1 MQNQENDFDTLKPK
15 IIVFGVGGAGGNA
28 LNNMIESKLDG
39 VSFIAANTDAQHLSY
54 SLAETKIQLGIDLTK
69 GLGAG
74 ANPEQGKKAAEE
86 SKEDIIKV
94 IKDANMVF
102 IASGMGGGTGTGA
115 SPVIAKIAK
124 EIGILTVGVITK
136 PFNFEGARRMKIAD
150 EGIKELKQH
159 VDTLIII
166 PNQNLFRI
174 ANEQTTFESA
184 FKSADKV
191 LHSGVRSITDL
202 ITVPGLINLD
212 FADITTIVKQMGGA
226 MMGSGEASGE
236 NRAVDACQEA
246 MMNPLLDSNI
256 SINKAKGV
264 LVNMTGGPD
273 MTLYEADVAVN
284 AIKKNLDPEANIIFG
299 SAFNEE
305 MKGKIRISI
314 VATGIDEIEKSQTNK
329 VKSPAETQNE
339 QKVENIANISNRKN
353 DLLEYENIAEDE
365 FCDKIDEIN
374 ESKIENINEIAN
386 SNEEEISYIS
396 DVDDDIR
403 NYKQETQELNKQ
415 KQAKKEKGSFGLF
428 KFLNRKKAENIQ
440 NIDNTKYFDEDDL
453 DVPAVLRNKKK

>member
-1 MQNQENDFDTLKPK
+1 MQDQVNDFDNLKPT
-15 IIVFGVGGAGGNA
+15 ILVFGVGGAGGNA
-28 LNNMIESKLDG
+28 LNNMIESNLDG

-54 SLAETKIQLGIDLTK
+54 SLAKTKIQLGINLTK

-74 ANPEQGKKAAEE
+74 ANPEQGRKAAEE
-86 SKEDIIKV
+86 SEEDIKQV

-124 EIGILTVGVITK
+124 ELGILTVGVVTK
-136 PFNFEGARRMKIAD
+136 PFNFEGVKRMKMAE
-150 EGIKELKQH
+150 EGIKDLKQY

-174 ANEQTTFESA
+174 ANEQTTFEAA
-184 FKSADKV
+184 FKSADKI

-212 FADITTIVKQMGGA
+212 FADITTVMKQMGGA
-226 MMGSGEASGE
+226 MMGSGEATGE

-246 MMNPLLDSNI
+246 MMNPLLDNNI

-273 MTLYEADVAVN
+273 MTLYEADIAVN

-299 SAFNEE
+299 SAFNEC

-314 VATGIDEIEKSQTNK
+314 VATGIDEIESQKTAQEEDK
-329 VKSPAETQNE
+329 KETQSDV
-339 QKVENIANISNRKN
+339 VEEEKE
-353 DLLEYENIAEDE
+353 DLLNYKKIEEDE
-365 FCDKIDEIN
+365 ICNKIDN
-374 ESKIENINEIAN
+374 IENQQEEKEEKIKNVD
-386 SNEEEISYIS
+386 EEISYIS
-396 DVDDDIR
+396 DVDDIED
-403 NYKQETQELNKQ
+403 YPKTDKKTTDPKQNK
-415 KQAKKEKGSFGLF
+415 KNNKTSFGIF
-428 KFLNRKKAENIQ
+428 KFLNRKKDGEVVINNNI
-440 NIDNTKYFDEDDL
+440 EDL
-453 DVPAVLRNKKK
+453 DENDLDIPAVIRKNKK